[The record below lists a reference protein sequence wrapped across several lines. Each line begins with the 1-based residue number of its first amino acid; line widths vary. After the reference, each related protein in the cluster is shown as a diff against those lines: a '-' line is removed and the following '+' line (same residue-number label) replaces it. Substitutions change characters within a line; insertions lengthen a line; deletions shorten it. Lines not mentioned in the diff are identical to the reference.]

1 MTDPVVDRYADS
13 EPLFPSWAAP
23 IYLWVSVAASVIY
36 LGLDLITVSMPG
48 LALTKAL
55 GIILLGIYALL
66 KRAPGLALALM
77 LSAGGDYALA
87 MRPVQFEAGIIFFG
101 LAHLTYIALFLLMT
115 GKVGM
120 KREGVVLAG
129 ALFVFGAAM
138 WVWLSPGMGDLVVP
152 ASVYLGIIV
161 VMAMAAGLVNA
172 PCLILIGAL
181 LFVLSD
187 SVLATRWFQGVFVAE
202 RGLDWGGAVVW
213 ISYYSA
219 QVCLA
224 MGIIASKD
232 TQEGANAETADPA

>member
-1 MTDPVVDRYADS
+1 MTEPVVDRYANS

-36 LGLDLITVSMPG
+36 LGLDLTTVSMPG

-55 GIILLGIYALL
+55 GIILLGVYAVL
-66 KRAPGLALALM
+66 KRAPGLAIALL

-87 MRPVQFEAGIIFFG
+87 MQPVQFEAGIVFFG
-101 LAHLTYIALFLLMT
+101 LAHLTYIALFLLMIQKT
-115 GKVGM
+115 GI
-120 KREGVVLAG
+120 KRDGLVLSG
-129 ALFVFGAAM
+129 ALFVFGVAM
-138 WVWLSPGMGDLVVP
+138 WIWLSPGMGNLLYP
-152 ASVYLGIIV
+152 ASVYLGIIL
-161 VMAMAAGLVNA
+161 VMAMLAGLANVPRLA
-172 PCLILIGAL
+172 LIGAL

-202 RGLDWGGAVVW
+202 SGLDWGGVVVW
-213 ISYYSA
+213 VSYYGA

-232 TQEGANAETADPA
+232 MGQEQAAEAADPA